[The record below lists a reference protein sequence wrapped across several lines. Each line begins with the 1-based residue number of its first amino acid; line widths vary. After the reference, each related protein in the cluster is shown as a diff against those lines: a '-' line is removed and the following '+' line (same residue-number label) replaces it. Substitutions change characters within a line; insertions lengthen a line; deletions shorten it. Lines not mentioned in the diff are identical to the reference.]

1 MRQPA
6 IIAALIVESAVHC
19 RKTRRSSVRT
29 WIMAATGDWRPVNA
43 REWTDR
49 TSQASGELAAA
60 LAGVSPD
67 EIERMA
73 DEILAANR
81 IVCSGMG
88 REGLMIRALCM
99 RLMHL
104 GFDAHMA
111 FDMTTPPVGPGD
123 LLMVSVGPG
132 QLGTMEALMKRAGGD
147 GARTLVVTA
156 QPDGSAPRAAD
167 AVIFLPAQTMADDT
181 GAPASMLPMGTL
193 FEWLELAFFDLLA
206 LRLRERTGQSFE
218 EVRARHTNLE

>member
-1 MRQPA
+1 MNA
-6 IIAALIVESAVHC
+6 DAWA
-19 RKTRRSSVRT
+19 
-29 WIMAATGDWRPVNA
+29 DWTN
-43 REWTDR
+43 
-49 TSQASGELAAA
+49 SASGELAAA
-60 LAGVSPD
+60 LVAVSPD
-67 EIERMA
+67 EIDRMA
-73 DEILAANR
+73 DEIVGARR

-104 GFDAHMA
+104 GFDAHMT

-123 LLMVSVGPG
+123 LLLVSVGPG
-132 QLGTMEALMKRAGGD
+132 RLGTMEALLQRARGD

-156 QPDGSAPRAAD
+156 QPDGPAPRAAD
-167 AVIFLPAQTMADDT
+167 VVITLPAQTMAVDI

-206 LRLRERTGQSFE
+206 LRLRERTGQTSE
-218 EVRARHTNLE
+218 EIRARHTNLE